1 MNVRSV
7 TSALVLAALSSLQ
20 PTTLSAQT
28 AFPDRN
34 VRIVVAF
41 GVGGTTDVIARVI
54 GQKLGERWHQSV
66 VIENRPGA
74 SGNLATVAVTQARP
88 DGYTLLL
95 ATQSLAVNVTF
106 LPNRQIDP
114 LRDLDP
120 VTLVARAPSI
130 LIVPPKAPYRTLAD
144 LVAYSNLHPD
154 ELTYGSAGVGTVGHL
169 GAELLKKQTG
179 LKATHV
185 PYNAATT
192 QAYSDI
198 ATGRLSLMLPTIAG
212 YIPQIKAGLFRA
224 IAVSGQSRLE
234 ALPEVP
240 TFAEAGAPDYT
251 APSWYGL
258 FAPTGTPA
266 AVVAKLNA
274 DVREVLSNPDVRA
287 RCAEIG
293 FDPIGS
299 TSAGLRALLVTE
311 IPKWAEILQTSQPTR

>member
-1 MNVRSV
+1 MTIRSA
-7 TSALVLAALSSLQ
+7 SHALLLAFLILLHPAPL
-20 PTTLSAQT
+20 PAQET
-28 AFPDRN
+28 FPDRS

-54 GQKLGERWHQSV
+54 GQKLGERWQQPV

-74 SGNLATVAVTQARP
+74 SGNLAAATVGQAAP
-88 DGYTLLL
+88 DGHTLLL

-106 LPNRQIDP
+106 LPNSQIDP
-114 LRDLDP
+114 LRSFTA

-130 LIVPPKAPYRTLAD
+130 LIVPPKAPYQTLTE
-144 LVAYSNLHPD
+144 LISYSKMHPD
-154 ELTYGSAGVGTVGHL
+154 DLSYGSAGIGTVGHL

-179 LKATHV
+179 IKAAHI

-192 QAYSDI
+192 QAYVDI
-198 ATGRLSLMLPTIAG
+198 ATGRLSFMLPTIAG

-224 IAVSGQSRLE
+224 IAVSGQSRLD
-234 ALPEVP
+234 ALPDVP

-258 FAPTGTPA
+258 FAPQATPA
-266 AVVAKLNA
+266 PIIAKLNA
-274 DVREVLSNPDVRA
+274 DVRAVLADPEVRA

-293 FDPIGS
+293 FDPIGG
-299 TSAGLRALLVTE
+299 TPEELRTLLQQE
-311 IPKWAEILQTSQPTR
+311 IPKWAEVLQASR